1 MDGDTTAPPE
11 GQSSDTASD
20 DFKILY
26 PITVDPKEGAPWIEF
41 LWRGQKRHAFDYICC
56 KWCNDGKFGLT
67 LTHHDDF
74 MRAGIKCR
82 KEHGLAPWPGAHIP
96 APTITPT
103 KAPEQLHEGSKLLQ
117 SAIGRADTLA
127 EHLPRTA
134 PKKEHID
141 SMLAVEYDHEL
152 VPIQEIEEELHFT
165 PQFILNE
172 DGEVN
177 LFDPDGPLAAGQKAK
192 ELRHASPNAGA
203 LADLIVSQI
212 RIEAVELSPNSDSY
226 QLMWYDGRIYRPG
239 ADKVIASCV
248 QTIMGQRCKK
258 ELVNETVAYIER
270 MKHLLV
276 RPVERSKICVLN
288 GILDLDTRELVP
300 FRGDMVF
307 TSILPIVYDGNET
320 PSHLWKFLDEV
331 LDPEAGTDPEG
342 KKLDYYAIMEFIG
355 TMLEPGYRSQ
365 KGAILLGLG
374 ANGKSVLLSVLTAF
388 LGPDNV
394 AGVSMEDLA
403 GRDKYAAAD
412 LMSKKANICADISD
426 AAMRDTATL
435 KKALGGDVIRAQ
447 RKYGQPF
454 NFTNEAKMIFSCNS
468 IPETDD
474 LSIGWTRRWLI
485 FNFPRQFTGKEA
497 DPNLVSKLTTPRELS
512 GLLNEALDG
521 RERWIKQGY
530 FTGHDDVEKDRER
543 YLMASDPSTSFLAR
557 ECYLQLTEI
566 REGGMTNSIPE
577 TDAETLYLRY
587 VDWCKDKRLTPAT
600 QQKFGRKV
608 QEVYPGVSH
617 PRKWLGD
624 RKKDGRYVYVWYGL
638 GLNNP

>member
-1 MDGDTTAPPE
+1 MDTATTPQA
-11 GQSSDTASD
+11 GRSSDTAGD
-20 DFKILY
+20 DR
-26 PITVDPKEGAPWIEF
+26 PAPKFIRFIRGIGPANEIVLELDGVETTLPWSRI
-41 LWRGQKRHAFDYICC
+41 RGMCDKGVH
-56 KWCNDGKFGLT
+56 GLT
-67 LTHHDDF
+67 P
-74 MRAGIKCR
+74 
-82 KEHGLAPWPGAHIP
+82 EHFKRWDRELSVFLMEHKKAEEGYTTTP
-96 APTITPT
+96 PTRHT
-103 KAPEQLHEGSKLLQ
+103 EQLHEGSKLLQ
-117 SAIGRADTLA
+117 SAIDRADTLA
-127 EHLPRTA
+127 EQLPKEA
-134 PKKEHID
+134 PKREYLD
-141 SMLAVEYDHEL
+141 SMLAVEYERPADEQ
-152 VPIQEIEEELHFT
+152 ISEELDIEALPYI

-203 LADLIVSQI
+203 LAELIVSQI
-212 RIEAVELSPNSDSY
+212 RIEAVELSPGSDSY

-258 ELVNETVAYIER
+258 ELVNETIAYIER

-276 RPVERSKICVLN
+276 KPVERSKICVLN

-300 FRGDMVF
+300 FRGDLVF
-307 TSILPIVYDGNET
+307 TSILPVVYDGNET
-320 PSHLWKFLDEV
+320 PSRLWKFLDEV

-342 KKLDYYAIMEFIG
+342 KKLDYYALMEFVG

-365 KGAILLGLG
+365 KGAILLGQG

-412 LMSKKANICADISD
+412 LMGKKANICADISD

-566 REGGMTNSIPE
+566 REDGITSPIPE
-577 TDAETLYLRY
+577 TTAEELYLRY
-587 VDWCKDKRLTPAT
+587 VDWCKEKRLTPASP
-600 QQKFGRKV
+600 QKFGRKV